1 MKKILYLV
9 FAGLGAAASAGA
21 QSLPLACTEVG
32 TQLEYADYDSRGA
45 LTGYTQTVVAASE
58 SGPDGLIV
66 ETRTALLDADRR
78 PVEPDKGGDA
88 LQTGRLVVSA
98 EGICLRPDDWLDM
111 VSGDDWKASV
121 ECRGDK
127 YLIPAVL
134 QAGQLL
140 PELAMTLHIRTEN
153 GFKTQV
159 SIRISDRRVV
169 AQETTTVPAGTYETV
184 CLTETVHV
192 KWSVVGAAAQI
203 RTWYAPG
210 VGSVRVEKR
219 NKRGKFESRSEL
231 ISVLR
236 PQR

>member
-1 MKKILYLV
+1 MKKILCLV
-9 FAGLGAAASAGA
+9 FAGFGAAASAGA

-45 LTGYTQTVVAASE
+45 LTGYTQTVVVASE

-66 ETRTALLDADRR
+66 ETRTVMLDADRR
-78 PVEPDKGGDA
+78 PVEPAEGRSA
-88 LQTGRLVVSA
+88 LQTDRLVVSA

-134 QAGQLL
+134 HAGQLL

-153 GFKTQV
+153 GFRCRYV
-159 SIRISDRRVV
+159 LPIAGSWRRKRR
-169 AQETTTVPAGTYETV
+169 P
-184 CLTETVHV
+184 C
-192 KWSVVGAAAQI
+192 
-203 RTWYAPG
+203 RPG
-210 VGSVRVEKR
+210 HTKR
-219 NKRGKFESRSEL
+219 C
-231 ISVLR
+231 V
-236 PQR
+236 

>member
-1 MKKILYLV
+1 MKKILCLV

-98 EGICLRPDDWLDM
+98 EGICLRPDDWL
-111 VSGDDWKASV
+111 VWFPETIGRLRSNAGATNISYLPSCRLAS
-121 ECRGDK
+121 CFPSWR
-127 YLIPAVL
+127 
-134 QAGQLL
+134 
-140 PELAMTLHIRTEN
+140 
-153 GFKTQV
+153 
-159 SIRISDRRVV
+159 
-169 AQETTTVPAGTYETV
+169 
-184 CLTETVHV
+184 
-192 KWSVVGAAAQI
+192 
-203 RTWYAPG
+203 
-210 VGSVRVEKR
+210 
-219 NKRGKFESRSEL
+219 
-231 ISVLR
+231 
-236 PQR
+236 